1 MSEIKSYEDLLIWKK
16 GITIVK
22 LVYELV
28 KTFPQKEIYALSS
41 QLKRASVSI
50 PSNIAE
56 GYGRSSTQS
65 YIHFVSISRGSLFEL
80 ETQLSKVLTHE
91 AEINLALKSS
101 LENQKNLAPV
111 ANRLNQLFTQ
121 VAQLPMNALPVTGAP
136 TVASHAGAQ
145 TVIQKVM
152 AAIQSL
158 GDQLMRI
165 QVVGDVKDVAM
176 TPAAQDLIR
185 QQLRLH
191 FLSARLAWLSQ
202 LPQAT
207 RDDLIQAEKLIAKH
221 FQAQASSV
229 VQIQKNISELRAE
242 VSKSIPVNKGQ

>member
-1 MSEIKSYEDLLIWKK
+1 MAAELDQVTTKTAKQLQSEALGK
-16 GITIVK
+16 GLWRALWIAIAIC
-22 LVYELV
+22 LVWLV
-28 KTFPQKEIYALSS
+28 IEGGLRLYHRPA
-41 QLKRASVSI
+41 QLDARV
-50 PSNIAE
+50 
-56 GYGRSSTQS
+56 
-65 YIHFVSISRGSLFEL
+65 LEL
-80 ETQLSKVLTHE
+80 ESQLSKVLTQE
-91 AEINLALKSS
+91 AEISLALKSS

-111 ANRLNQLFTQ
+111 ANQLNQLLSQ
-121 VAQLPMNALPVTGAP
+121 VAQLPMNALPAAETPAI
-136 TVASHAGAQ
+136 ASNAG
-145 TVIQKVM
+145 TNSIIQKIM
-152 AAIQSL
+152 SAIQGL

-207 RDDLIQAEKLIAKH
+207 KDDLIQAEKLIAKH
-221 FQAQASSV
+221 FQAQANSV
-229 VQIQKNISELRAE
+229 VQIQKNIGELRTE

>member
-1 MSEIKSYEDLLIWKK
+1 MAVELDQVSGKTTKQLQSEALGK
-16 GITIVK
+16 GLWRALWIAIAIC
-22 LVYELV
+22 LVWLV
-28 KTFPQKEIYALSS
+28 IEGGLRLYHRPA
-41 QLKRASVSI
+41 QLDARV
-50 PSNIAE
+50 
-56 GYGRSSTQS
+56 
-65 YIHFVSISRGSLFEL
+65 LEL
-80 ETQLSKVLTHE
+80 ESQLSKVLTQE

-111 ANRLNQLFTQ
+111 ANQLNQLLNQ
-121 VAQLPMNALPVTGAP
+121 VAQLPMNALPAAETPAI
-136 TVASHAGAQ
+136 AINAG
-145 TVIQKVM
+145 TSSIIQKIM
-152 AAIQSL
+152 SAIQGL

-202 LPQAT
+202 LPQAS

-242 VSKSIPVNKGQ
+242 MSKSIPVNKGQ

>member
-1 MSEIKSYEDLLIWKK
+1 MAVELDQVSGKTTKQLQSEALGK
-16 GITIVK
+16 GLWRALWIAIAIC
-22 LVYELV
+22 LVWLV
-28 KTFPQKEIYALSS
+28 IEGGLRLYHRPA
-41 QLKRASVSI
+41 QLDARV
-50 PSNIAE
+50 
-56 GYGRSSTQS
+56 
-65 YIHFVSISRGSLFEL
+65 LEL
-80 ETQLSKVLTHE
+80 ESQLSKVLTQE
-91 AEINLALKSS
+91 AEINLALRSS

-111 ANRLNQLFTQ
+111 ANQLNQLLNQ
-121 VAQLPMNALPVTGAP
+121 VAQLPMNALPAAETPAI
-136 TVASHAGAQ
+136 ASNAG
-145 TVIQKVM
+145 TSSIIQKIM
-152 AAIQSL
+152 SAIQGL

-202 LPQAT
+202 LPQAS

-242 VSKSIPVNKGQ
+242 MSKSIPVNKGQ

>member
-1 MSEIKSYEDLLIWKK
+1 MAADLDQVNTKTAKQAQSEALGK
-16 GITIVK
+16 GLWRALWIAIAVCILW
-22 LVYELV
+22 LVIEGGFRLYNR
-28 KTFPQKEIYALSS
+28 PA
-41 QLKRASVSI
+41 QLDARV
-50 PSNIAE
+50 
-56 GYGRSSTQS
+56 
-65 YIHFVSISRGSLFEL
+65 VEL
-80 ETQLSKVLTHE
+80 EAQLSKVLTHE

-111 ANRLNQLFTQ
+111 ANQLNQLLNQ
-121 VAQLPMNALPVTGAP
+121 VAQLPMNALPVATTP
-136 TVASHAGAQ
+136 TFTSNAETQ
-145 TVIQKVM
+145 TVIQKIM
-152 AAIQSL
+152 TAIQSL

-202 LPQAT
+202 LPQAS
-207 RDDLIQAEKLIAKH
+207 RDDLNQAEQLIAKH

-229 VQIQKNISELRAE
+229 VQVQKNISELRTE
-242 VSKSIPVNKGQ
+242 VSKSIPMSKGQ

>member
-1 MSEIKSYEDLLIWKK
+1 MAADLDQVNTKTAKQVQSEALGK
-16 GITIVK
+16 GLWRALWIAIAIC
-22 LVYELV
+22 LVWLV
-28 KTFPQKEIYALSS
+28 IEGGFRLYHRPA
-41 QLKRASVSI
+41 QLDGRV
-50 PSNIAE
+50 AE
-56 GYGRSSTQS
+56 
-65 YIHFVSISRGSLFEL
+65 VEA
-80 ETQLSKVLTHE
+80 QLAKVLTQE

-111 ANRLNQLFTQ
+111 ANQLNQLLNQ
-121 VAQLPMNALPVTGAP
+121 VAQLPMNALPVAAAPAIASTASTP
-136 TVASHAGAQ
+136 TV
-145 TVIQKVM
+145 VQKIM
-152 AAIQSL
+152 SAIQGL

-242 VSKSIPVNKGQ
+242 VSKSIPVSKGQ

>member
-1 MSEIKSYEDLLIWKK
+1 LWIAIAVCILW
-16 GITIVK
+16 
-22 LVYELV
+22 LVIEGGFRLYNR
-28 KTFPQKEIYALSS
+28 PA
-41 QLKRASVSI
+41 QLDARV
-50 PSNIAE
+50 
-56 GYGRSSTQS
+56 
-65 YIHFVSISRGSLFEL
+65 VEL
-80 ETQLSKVLTHE
+80 EAQLSKVLTHE

-111 ANRLNQLFTQ
+111 ANQLNQLLNQ
-121 VAQLPMNALPVTGAP
+121 VAQLPMNALPVATTP
-136 TVASHAGAQ
+136 TFTSNAETQ
-145 TVIQKVM
+145 TVIQKIM
-152 AAIQSL
+152 TAIQSL

-202 LPQAT
+202 LPQAS
-207 RDDLIQAEKLIAKH
+207 RDDLIQAEQLIAKH

-229 VQIQKNISELRAE
+229 VQVQKNISELRTE
-242 VSKSIPVNKGQ
+242 VSKSIPMSKGQ

>member
-1 MSEIKSYEDLLIWKK
+1 MAAELDQVTTKTAKQLQSEALGK
-16 GITIVK
+16 GLWRALWIAIAIC
-22 LVYELV
+22 LVWLV
-28 KTFPQKEIYALSS
+28 IEGGFRLYHRPA
-41 QLKRASVSI
+41 QLDARV
-50 PSNIAE
+50 
-56 GYGRSSTQS
+56 
-65 YIHFVSISRGSLFEL
+65 LEL
-80 ETQLSKVLTHE
+80 ESQLSKVLTQE

-111 ANRLNQLFTQ
+111 ANQLNQLLNQ
-121 VAQLPMNALPVTGAP
+121 VAQLPMNALPAAETPAI
-136 TVASHAGAQ
+136 ASNAG
-145 TVIQKVM
+145 TNSIIQKIM
-152 AAIQSL
+152 SAIQSL

-207 RDDLIQAEKLIAKH
+207 KDDLIQAEKLIAKH
-221 FQAQASSV
+221 FQAQANSV
-229 VQIQKNISELRAE
+229 VQIQKNIGELRAE
-242 VSKSIPVNKGQ
+242 VSKLIPVNKGQ

>member
-1 MSEIKSYEDLLIWKK
+1 MAADLDQVNTKTAKQAQSEALGK
-16 GITIVK
+16 GLWRALWIAIAVC
-22 LVYELV
+22 LVWLV
-28 KTFPQKEIYALSS
+28 IEGGLRLYHRPA
-41 QLKRASVSI
+41 QLDARVA
-50 PSNIAE
+50 
-56 GYGRSSTQS
+56 
-65 YIHFVSISRGSLFEL
+65 EL
-80 ETQLSKVLTHE
+80 ETQLSKVLAHE

-111 ANRLNQLFTQ
+111 ANQLNQLLNQ
-121 VAQLPMNALPVTGAP
+121 VAQLPMNALPVATAP
-136 TVASHAGAQ
+136 TVTSNAGTQ
-145 TVIQKVM
+145 TVIQKIM
-152 AAIQSL
+152 TAIQGL

-202 LPQAT
+202 LPQAS
-207 RDDLIQAEKLIAKH
+207 RDDLIQAEQLIAKH

-229 VQIQKNISELRAE
+229 VQVQKNISELRTE
-242 VSKSIPVNKGQ
+242 VSKSIPMSKGQ

>member
-1 MSEIKSYEDLLIWKK
+1 MAADLDQVNTKTAKQVQSEALGK
-16 GITIVK
+16 GLWRALWIAIAIC
-22 LVYELV
+22 LVWLV
-28 KTFPQKEIYALSS
+28 IEGGFRLYHRPA
-41 QLKRASVSI
+41 QLD
-50 PSNIAE
+50 
-56 GYGRSSTQS
+56 GR
-65 YIHFVSISRGSLFEL
+65 VAEL
-80 ETQLSKVLTHE
+80 EAQLAKVLTQE

-111 ANRLNQLFTQ
+111 ANQLNQLLNQ
-121 VAQLPMNALPVTGAP
+121 VAQLPMNALPVAAAPAIASTASTP
-136 TVASHAGAQ
+136 TV
-145 TVIQKVM
+145 VQKIM
-152 AAIQSL
+152 SAIQGL

-207 RDDLIQAEKLIAKH
+207 RDDLMQAEKLIAKH

-242 VSKSIPVNKGQ
+242 VSKSIPVSKGQ

>member
-1 MSEIKSYEDLLIWKK
+1 MAADLDQVNTKTAKQAQSEALGK
-16 GITIVK
+16 GLWRALWIAIAVCILW
-22 LVYELV
+22 LVIEGGFRLYNR
-28 KTFPQKEIYALSS
+28 PA
-41 QLKRASVSI
+41 QLDARV
-50 PSNIAE
+50 
-56 GYGRSSTQS
+56 
-65 YIHFVSISRGSLFEL
+65 VEL
-80 ETQLSKVLTHE
+80 EAQLSKVLTHE

-111 ANRLNQLFTQ
+111 ANQLNQLLSQ
-121 VAQLPMNALPVTGAP
+121 VAQLPMNALPVATTP
-136 TVASHAGAQ
+136 TFTSNAETQ
-145 TVIQKVM
+145 TVIQKIM
-152 AAIQSL
+152 TAIQSL

-202 LPQAT
+202 LPQAS
-207 RDDLIQAEKLIAKH
+207 RDDLIQAEQLIAKH

-229 VQIQKNISELRAE
+229 VQVQKNISELRTE
-242 VSKSIPVNKGQ
+242 VSKSIPMSKGQ

>member
-1 MSEIKSYEDLLIWKK
+1 MAADLDQVNTKTAKQAQSEALGK
-16 GITIVK
+16 GFWRALWIAIAVCILW
-22 LVYELV
+22 LVIEGGFRLYNR
-28 KTFPQKEIYALSS
+28 PA
-41 QLKRASVSI
+41 QLDARV
-50 PSNIAE
+50 
-56 GYGRSSTQS
+56 
-65 YIHFVSISRGSLFEL
+65 VEL
-80 ETQLSKVLTHE
+80 EAQLSKVLTHE

-111 ANRLNQLFTQ
+111 ANQLNQLLNQ
-121 VAQLPMNALPVTGAP
+121 VAQLPMNALPVATTP
-136 TVASHAGAQ
+136 TFTSNAETQ
-145 TVIQKVM
+145 TVIQKIM
-152 AAIQSL
+152 TAIQSL

-202 LPQAT
+202 LPQAS
-207 RDDLIQAEKLIAKH
+207 RDDLIQAEQLIAKH

-229 VQIQKNISELRAE
+229 VQVQKNISELRTE
-242 VSKSIPVNKGQ
+242 VSKSIPMSKGQ

>member
-1 MSEIKSYEDLLIWKK
+1 MAVELDQVSGKTTKQLQSEALGK
-16 GITIVK
+16 GLWRALWIAIAIC
-22 LVYELV
+22 LVWLV
-28 KTFPQKEIYALSS
+28 IEGGLRLYHRPA
-41 QLKRASVSI
+41 QLDARV
-50 PSNIAE
+50 
-56 GYGRSSTQS
+56 
-65 YIHFVSISRGSLFEL
+65 LEL
-80 ETQLSKVLTHE
+80 ESQLSKVLTQE

-111 ANRLNQLFTQ
+111 ANQLNQLLNQ
-121 VAQLPMNALPVTGAP
+121 VAQLPMNALPAAESP
-136 TVASHAGAQ
+136 AIASNAGPNSI
-145 TVIQKVM
+145 IQKTM
-152 AAIQSL
+152 SAIQGL

-191 FLSARLAWLSQ
+191 FLSARLAFLSQ
-202 LPQAT
+202 LPQAS

-242 VSKSIPVNKGQ
+242 MSKSIPVNKGQ

>member
-1 MSEIKSYEDLLIWKK
+1 MAVELDQVSGKTTKQLQSEALGK
-16 GITIVK
+16 GLWRALWIAIAIC
-22 LVYELV
+22 LVWLV
-28 KTFPQKEIYALSS
+28 IEGGLRLYHRPA
-41 QLKRASVSI
+41 QLDARV
-50 PSNIAE
+50 
-56 GYGRSSTQS
+56 
-65 YIHFVSISRGSLFEL
+65 LEL
-80 ETQLSKVLTHE
+80 ESQLSKVLTQE

-111 ANRLNQLFTQ
+111 ANQLNQLLNQ
-121 VAQLPMNALPVTGAP
+121 VAQLLMNALPAAETPAI
-136 TVASHAGAQ
+136 AINAG
-145 TVIQKVM
+145 TSSIIQKIM
-152 AAIQSL
+152 SAIQGL

-202 LPQAT
+202 LPQAS

-242 VSKSIPVNKGQ
+242 MSKSIPVNKGQ

>member
-1 MSEIKSYEDLLIWKK
+1 MAADLDQVNTKTAKQVQSEALGK
-16 GITIVK
+16 GLWRALWIAIAIC
-22 LVYELV
+22 LVWLV
-28 KTFPQKEIYALSS
+28 IEGGFRLYHRPA
-41 QLKRASVSI
+41 QLDARV
-50 PSNIAE
+50 
-56 GYGRSSTQS
+56 
-65 YIHFVSISRGSLFEL
+65 VEL
-80 ETQLSKVLTHE
+80 ETQLAKVLTQE
-91 AEINLALKSS
+91 TEINLALNSS

-111 ANRLNQLFTQ
+111 ANQLNQLLSQ
-121 VAQLPMNALPVTGAP
+121 VAQLPMNALPVAGAP
-136 TVASHAGAQ
+136 AIASTAGTPTV
-145 TVIQKVM
+145 VQKIM
-152 AAIQSL
+152 SAIKGL

-202 LPQAT
+202 IPKAT
-207 RDDLIQAEKLIAKH
+207 RDDLIQAEQLIAKH

>member
-1 MSEIKSYEDLLIWKK
+1 MAADLDQVNTKTAKQAQSEALGK
-16 GITIVK
+16 GLWRALWIAIAVCILW
-22 LVYELV
+22 LVIEGGLRLYNR
-28 KTFPQKEIYALSS
+28 PA
-41 QLKRASVSI
+41 QLDARV
-50 PSNIAE
+50 
-56 GYGRSSTQS
+56 
-65 YIHFVSISRGSLFEL
+65 VEL
-80 ETQLSKVLTHE
+80 EAQLSKVLTHE

-111 ANRLNQLFTQ
+111 ANQLNQLLNQ
-121 VAQLPMNALPVTGAP
+121 VAQLPMNALPVATTP
-136 TVASHAGAQ
+136 TFTSNAETQ
-145 TVIQKVM
+145 TVIQKIM
-152 AAIQSL
+152 TAIQSL

-202 LPQAT
+202 LPQAS
-207 RDDLIQAEKLIAKH
+207 RDDLIQAEQLIAKH

-229 VQIQKNISELRAE
+229 VQVQKNISELRTE
-242 VSKSIPVNKGQ
+242 VSKSIPMSKGQ

>member
-1 MSEIKSYEDLLIWKK
+1 MAAELDQVTTKTAKQLQSEALGK
-16 GITIVK
+16 GLWRALWIAIAIC
-22 LVYELV
+22 LVWLV
-28 KTFPQKEIYALSS
+28 IEGGLRLYHRPA
-41 QLKRASVSI
+41 QLDARV
-50 PSNIAE
+50 
-56 GYGRSSTQS
+56 
-65 YIHFVSISRGSLFEL
+65 LEL
-80 ETQLSKVLTHE
+80 ESQLSKVLTQE
-91 AEINLALKSS
+91 AEISLALKSS

-111 ANRLNQLFTQ
+111 ANQLNQLLNQ
-121 VAQLPMNALPVTGAP
+121 VAQLPMNALPAAETPAI
-136 TVASHAGAQ
+136 ASNAG
-145 TVIQKVM
+145 TNSIIQKIM
-152 AAIQSL
+152 SAIQGL

-221 FQAQASSV
+221 FQAQANSV
-229 VQIQKNISELRAE
+229 VQIQKNISELRTE

>member
-1 MSEIKSYEDLLIWKK
+1 MAADLDQINTKTAKQAQSEALGK
-16 GITIVK
+16 GLWRALWIAIAIC
-22 LVYELV
+22 LVWLV
-28 KTFPQKEIYALSS
+28 IEGGFRLYHRPA
-41 QLKRASVSI
+41 QLDARVA
-50 PSNIAE
+50 
-56 GYGRSSTQS
+56 
-65 YIHFVSISRGSLFEL
+65 EL
-80 ETQLSKVLTHE
+80 EAQLNKVLTQE

-111 ANRLNQLFTQ
+111 ANQLNQLNQ
-121 VAQLPMNALPVTGAP
+121 VAQMPLNALPVATTP
-136 TVASHAGAQ
+136 TFISNTGAQ

-152 AAIQSL
+152 AAIQGL

-185 QQLRLH
+185 QQLKLH

-207 RDDLIQAEKLIAKH
+207 RDDLIQAEQLIAKH

-229 VQIQKNISELRAE
+229 VQVQKNISELRTE
-242 VSKSIPVNKGQ
+242 VSKSIPMSKGQ

>member
-1 MSEIKSYEDLLIWKK
+1 MAVELDQVTTKTAKQLQSEALGK
-16 GITIVK
+16 GLWRALWIAITIC
-22 LVYELV
+22 LVWLV
-28 KTFPQKEIYALSS
+28 IEGGLRLYHRPA
-41 QLKRASVSI
+41 QLDARV
-50 PSNIAE
+50 
-56 GYGRSSTQS
+56 
-65 YIHFVSISRGSLFEL
+65 LEL
-80 ETQLSKVLTHE
+80 ESQLSKVLTQE

-111 ANRLNQLFTQ
+111 ANQLNQLLNQ
-121 VAQLPMNALPVTGAP
+121 VAQLPMNALPAAETPAI
-136 TVASHAGAQ
+136 AGNAG
-145 TVIQKVM
+145 TNSIIQKIM
-152 AAIQSL
+152 SAIQGL

-207 RDDLIQAEKLIAKH
+207 KDDLIQAEKLIAKH
-221 FQAQASSV
+221 FQAQANSV
-229 VQIQKNISELRAE
+229 VQIQKNIGELRTE

>member
-1 MSEIKSYEDLLIWKK
+1 MAADLDQVNTKTAKQVQSEALGK
-16 GITIVK
+16 GLWRALWIAIAIC
-22 LVYELV
+22 LVWLV
-28 KTFPQKEIYALSS
+28 IEGGFRLYHRPA
-41 QLKRASVSI
+41 QLD
-50 PSNIAE
+50 
-56 GYGRSSTQS
+56 GR
-65 YIHFVSISRGSLFEL
+65 VAEL
-80 ETQLSKVLTHE
+80 EAQLAKVLTQE

-111 ANRLNQLFTQ
+111 ANQLNQLLNQ
-121 VAQLPMNALPVTGAP
+121 VAQLPMNALPVAAAPAIASTASTP
-136 TVASHAGAQ
+136 TV
-145 TVIQKVM
+145 VQKIM
-152 AAIQSL
+152 SAIQGL

-207 RDDLIQAEKLIAKH
+207 RDDLVQAEKLIAKH

>member
-1 MSEIKSYEDLLIWKK
+1 MAADLDQVNTKTAKQAQSEALGK
-16 GITIVK
+16 GLWRALWIAIAICILW
-22 LVYELV
+22 LVIEGGLRLYNR
-28 KTFPQKEIYALSS
+28 PA
-41 QLKRASVSI
+41 QLDARV
-50 PSNIAE
+50 
-56 GYGRSSTQS
+56 
-65 YIHFVSISRGSLFEL
+65 VEL
-80 ETQLSKVLTHE
+80 EAQLSKVLTHE

-111 ANRLNQLFTQ
+111 ANQLNQLLNQ
-121 VAQLPMNALPVTGAP
+121 VAQLPMNALPVATTP
-136 TVASHAGAQ
+136 TFTSNAETQ
-145 TVIQKVM
+145 TVIQKIM
-152 AAIQSL
+152 TAIQSL

-202 LPQAT
+202 LPQAS
-207 RDDLIQAEKLIAKH
+207 RDDLIQAEQLIAKH

-229 VQIQKNISELRAE
+229 VQVQKNISELRTE
-242 VSKSIPVNKGQ
+242 VSKSIPMSKGQ

>member
-1 MSEIKSYEDLLIWKK
+1 VIEGGFRLYNR
-16 GITIVK
+16 
-22 LVYELV
+22 
-28 KTFPQKEIYALSS
+28 PA
-41 QLKRASVSI
+41 QLDARV
-50 PSNIAE
+50 
-56 GYGRSSTQS
+56 
-65 YIHFVSISRGSLFEL
+65 VEL
-80 ETQLSKVLTHE
+80 EAQLSKVLTHE

-111 ANRLNQLFTQ
+111 ANQLNQLLNQ
-121 VAQLPMNALPVTGAP
+121 VAQLPMNALPVATTP
-136 TVASHAGAQ
+136 TFKSNAETQ
-145 TVIQKVM
+145 TVIQKIM
-152 AAIQSL
+152 TAIQSL

-202 LPQAT
+202 LPQAS
-207 RDDLIQAEKLIAKH
+207 RDDLIQAEQLIAKH

-229 VQIQKNISELRAE
+229 VQVQKNISELRTE
-242 VSKSIPVNKGQ
+242 VSKSIPMSKGQ

>member
-1 MSEIKSYEDLLIWKK
+1 MAAELDQVNTKTAKQLQIA
-16 GITIVK
+16 VC
-22 LVYELV
+22 LVWLV
-28 KTFPQKEIYALSS
+28 IEGGLRLYHRPA
-41 QLKRASVSI
+41 QLDARV
-50 PSNIAE
+50 
-56 GYGRSSTQS
+56 
-65 YIHFVSISRGSLFEL
+65 VEL
-80 ETQLSKVLTHE
+80 EAQLSKVLTHE

-101 LENQKNLAPV
+101 LENQKNLASV
-111 ANRLNQLFTQ
+111 ANQLNQLLGQ
-121 VAQLPMNALPVTGAP
+121 VAQLPMNALPVAGAP
-136 TVASHAGAQ
+136 TVASNTGAQ

-152 AAIQSL
+152 TAIQGL
-158 GDQLMRI
+158 GDRLMRI

-202 LPQAT
+202 LPQAS
-207 RDDLIQAEKLIAKH
+207 RDDLVQAEQLIAKH

-242 VSKSIPVNKGQ
+242 VSKSIPMAKGQ

>member
-1 MSEIKSYEDLLIWKK
+1 MS
-16 GITIVK
+16 
-22 LVYELV
+22 
-28 KTFPQKEIYALSS
+28 
-41 QLKRASVSI
+41 
-50 PSNIAE
+50 
-56 GYGRSSTQS
+56 
-65 YIHFVSISRGSLFEL
+65 
-80 ETQLSKVLTHE
+80 
-91 AEINLALKSS
+91 
-101 LENQKNLAPV
+101 
-111 ANRLNQLFTQ
+111 
-121 VAQLPMNALPVTGAP
+121 
-136 TVASHAGAQ
+136 
-145 TVIQKVM
+145 
-152 AAIQSL
+152 AIQGL

-207 RDDLIQAEKLIAKH
+207 KDDLIQADKLIAKH

-242 VSKSIPVNKGQ
+242 ASKSISVNKGQ

>member
-1 MSEIKSYEDLLIWKK
+1 MAVELDQVSGKTTKQLQSEALGK
-16 GITIVK
+16 GLWRALWIAIAIC
-22 LVYELV
+22 LVWLV
-28 KTFPQKEIYALSS
+28 IEGGLRLYHRPA
-41 QLKRASVSI
+41 QLDARV
-50 PSNIAE
+50 
-56 GYGRSSTQS
+56 
-65 YIHFVSISRGSLFEL
+65 LEL
-80 ETQLSKVLTHE
+80 ESQLSKVLTQE

-111 ANRLNQLFTQ
+111 ANQLNQLLNQ
-121 VAQLPMNALPVTGAP
+121 VAQLPMNALPVGEAP
-136 TVASHAGAQ
+136 AVASNAGTQ
-145 TVIQKVM
+145 GFIQKIM
-152 AAIQSL
+152 SAIQGL

-202 LPQAT
+202 LPQASK
-207 RDDLIQAEKLIAKH
+207 DDLLQAEKLIAKH

-242 VSKSIPVNKGQ
+242 MSKSIPVNKGQ

>member
-1 MSEIKSYEDLLIWKK
+1 MAADLDQVNTKTAKQLQSEALGKGLWRALWIAIAVCLVLLVIE
-16 GITIVK
+16 GGFR
-22 LVYELV
+22 LYNR
-28 KTFPQKEIYALSS
+28 PA
-41 QLKRASVSI
+41 QLDARV
-50 PSNIAE
+50 
-56 GYGRSSTQS
+56 
-65 YIHFVSISRGSLFEL
+65 VEL
-80 ETQLSKVLTHE
+80 EAQLAKVLTQE

-101 LENQKNLAPV
+101 LESQKNLAPV
-111 ANRLNQLFTQ
+111 ANQLNQLLNQ
-121 VAQLPMNALPVTGAP
+121 VAQLPMNALPVAEAP
-136 TVASHAGAQ
+136 AIASNAGTQ
-145 TVIQKVM
+145 TVIQKIM
-152 AAIQSL
+152 SAIQGL

-207 RDDLIQAEKLIAKH
+207 KDDLIQAEKLIVKH

-229 VQIQKNISELRAE
+229 VQIQKNINELRTE